1 MWVRQWG
8 WDDIP
13 YMKWKIK
20 LMFETTNQ
28 ALFLSSQLSFDHPC
42 CAGGWQV
49 LVAST
54 QPIPPTKKGPL
65 SQARE
70 SSQSLQMS
78 PIFGLSDLSA
88 IAVSLAVQRSSLES
102 QGLLQL
108 SQTVVTPTS
117 LRKNSVKALM
127 RFRRGKL
134 TIPNALGNRE
144 TGQILGDTSFQ
155 WEFQD
160 PKLEVLYHIRP
171 YFVGIFPY
179 IGLTNSFVA
188 SRYQITQQDMVPMDL
203 TVHWIIA
210 PWKGLFGMGM
220 GSDNCRDFMLLSVAT
235 LQRAIAKYNN
245 NI

>member
-1 MWVRQWG
+1 MHV
-8 WDDIP
+8 DD
-13 YMKWKIK
+13 KFWW
-20 LMFETTNQ
+20 
-28 ALFLSSQLSFDHPC
+28 H
-42 CAGGWQV
+42 
-49 LVAST
+49 
-54 QPIPPTKKGPL
+54 QPNPSPPTKKGPL

-117 LRKNSVKALM
+117 LRKNSIKALM

-160 PKLEVLYHIRP
+160 PKLEVLYHIRL

-220 GSDNCRDFMLLSVAT
+220 GTDNCRDFMLLSVAT

-245 NI
+245 NIYIYICHIYIYVCHI

>member
-1 MWVRQWG
+1 MW
-8 WDDIP
+8 
-13 YMKWKIK
+13 M
-20 LMFETTNQ
+20 T
-28 ALFLSSQLSFDHPC
+28 SFGGINPTHP
-42 CAGGWQV
+42 
-49 LVAST
+49 
-54 QPIPPTKKGPL
+54 PPTKKGPL

-160 PKLEVLYHIRP
+160 PKLEVLYHIRL

-220 GSDNCRDFMLLSVAT
+220 GTDNCRDFMLLSVAT

-245 NI
+245 NIYIYMSYIYICVSYIDI